1 MTYQHQPNHKTNQKM
16 NLSALDYSIIAGFFS
31 IVLII
36 GIVVSKKSGQSSA
49 EYFLSG
55 RSMPWWLLGFSMVAT
70 TFSTDT
76 PNLVTDIVRTNG
88 VSGNWVWW
96 AFLLTGLLTVFVYAK
111 LWRRSNVATDME
123 FYELRYGGKPAH
135 FLRWFRAFYLGVLF
149 NVMAMSAVTLAA
161 IKIGQVMLGLDPV
174 FTVVVAGS
182 ITVLFSAVGGFRG
195 VIYTD
200 FVLFFVAIA
209 GAVGAA
215 YYLVNIPEV
224 GGLQA
229 LLAHENVSDKLS
241 ILPDFSD
248 TEALIGIL
256 IIPLAVQWWSA
267 WYPGAEPGGGGYI
280 AQRMLA
286 AKNEN
291 HAIGATFFFN
301 IMHYALRPWPW
312 ILVALASMAVYPDL
326 LSIQSAFPNVSPD
339 KLGNDLA
346 YSAMLTKLPSGLL
359 GLVLAS
365 LGAAYMSTI
374 STHLNWGSSYIVND
388 VYKLEIQ
395 PNATEKQLVM
405 VGRIATVLLMIASGF
420 LALTLTNALQLFD
433 IILMFGAGTGLI
445 FILRWFWWR
454 INAWSEISAMIVS
467 GLLSILFNFG
477 SLGTTFFGGDGL
489 EGIFPSWAKFPLV
502 VLLTSIVWIAVTFL
516 TSPEKEET
524 LDRFYKQTQP
534 GGPGWKVQQE
544 KAIAEGQIKFQ
555 EWSVPSGILAM
566 ILGAILVYGCMFAT
580 GNWIYGNYTLASGLT
595 LVVIVSGVLLFK
607 VWKTLKKSIL

>member
-291 HAIGATFFFN
+291 HTIGATFFFN

-312 ILVALASMAVYPDL
+312 ILVALASMVVYPDL

-595 LVVIVSGVLLFK
+595 LVVIVSGALLFK